1 MADSSFVG
9 RPSLAVGL
17 FGFGAI
23 TGDVIAADG
32 STSGSISLSTSILIT
47 TISSL
52 NET

>member
-23 TGDVIAADG
+23 IGVGVIAGDG
-32 STSGSISLSTSILIT
+32 STSLFHCLRHY
-47 TISSL
+47 
-52 NET
+52 